1 MNKQQFLDLGLT
13 DEQAT
18 KAEAESKKELE
29 SYIPKTRF
37 DEVNKA
43 KKQLDKDIKARD
55 TQIEDIKKNAGDNE
69 ELKKQ
74 IETLQTEN
82 KTTKEKYEAD
92 LKDLQISNA
101 IKLAIAD
108 KAQDADLVSGLFD
121 KSKLILGDDGK
132 ITGLDEQLKS
142 LQESKAFLFKTGKTE
157 TNYNPAGG
165 KENKGSNPFA
175 KETFNLTEQGK
186 LLKENPAQAKELAN
200 SVGVTLNI

>member
-37 DEVNKA
+37 DEVNEA

-175 KETFNLTEQGK
+175 KETLNLTEQGK

-200 SVGVTLNI
+200 SAGVTLNI